1 MARAARSRTAAAVLP
16 AVNTL
21 VRLTISTT
29 ADPDGLPAAANV
41 PSRIEDV
48 QPADS
53 QVKGSRT
60 QLFVAVPHYP
70 GDVNVPRR
78 GTACTVTWVS
88 ADGLYDLPAG
98 FVERVVVGPVVWAW
112 RVEVTGRAQR
122 AQRRRFV
129 RVPWRS
135 TVRLDVVPVVR
146 FGDAADDAEPEP
158 GAGIDPGAEPGPG
171 AEAPTADVHGNTLDL
186 SEGGIRCMLP
196 PPPLRMGQPVRVHL
210 TVEDQA
216 LVLDGTVVRV
226 KVVAPKP
233 GAHPACETGI
243 CFTEPDEYG
252 DLLRK
257 VVFSEQL
264 RLRRS
269 GVQ

>member
-1 MARAARSRTAAAVLP
+1 MARATARSRTPDVVLP

-29 ADPDGLPAAANV
+29 ADVDDPPAAANV

-48 QPADS
+48 QPAS
-53 QVKGSRT
+53 AQVKGSRT

-70 GDVNVPRR
+70 GDVNVPRL

-88 ADGLYDLPAG
+88 SDGLYDLPAG

-112 RVEVTGRAQR
+112 RVEVTGCARR

-129 RVPWRS
+129 RVSWSSPM
-135 TVRLDVVPVVR
+135 RLDVVPVVR
-146 FGDAADDAEPEP
+146 FAGGHPDGTPDDENQ
-158 GAGIDPGAEPGPG
+158 D
-171 AEAPTADVHGNTLDL
+171 TVHGTTLDL
-186 SEGGIRCMLP
+186 SEGGIRCVLP
-196 PPPLRMGQPVRVHL
+196 PPPLRLGQPVRVHL
-210 TVEDQA
+210 TVEEQA
-216 LVLDGTVVRV
+216 LVVDATVVRV
-226 KVVAPKP
+226 KVASATP
-233 GAHPACETGI
+233 GAHPVCETGI
-243 CFTEPDEYG
+243 SFTEPDEYG
-252 DLLRK
+252 DLLRR

-269 GVQ
+269 GVP